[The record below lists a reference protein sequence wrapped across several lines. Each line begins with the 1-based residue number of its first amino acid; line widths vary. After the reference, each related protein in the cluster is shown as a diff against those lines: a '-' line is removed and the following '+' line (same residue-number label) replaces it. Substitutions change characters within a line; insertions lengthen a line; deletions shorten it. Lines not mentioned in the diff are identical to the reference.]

1 MSGSDTSKL
10 KALMKKNLNILKRN
24 VFSTIA
30 EIVFPILLMLIILI
44 VRKAFGIKKHR
55 FENEEVNDETF
66 TLNRAI
72 AYENFDSSRIK
83 STVVNDIPSVT
94 YESWKGQP
102 SSLGKIFGICY
113 NNNKKV
119 RYKIAT
125 VNVPDEIKEKLVNIA
140 QISDSYFNMTMD
152 YFIDFDTTE
161 KMKDY
166 VKDEAYGSEKMGEI
180 CFGISFPKRNK
191 ETHEYEYLLHYF
203 ADYTEEGIQDLPMVD
218 IDVYDEFR
226 NGPNTDFY
234 EKWYK
239 SGFLYIQKI
248 ISEWILEQELD
259 NNIKPQFNFALRPMK
274 YELYRED
281 LFGQFV
287 GYIVPF
293 FVIIAYMCPLCLYVL
308 RMVGEKETKAKE
320 GMKIMGMNEST
331 YFLSYFI
338 QYFIINLFQSF
349 VNALIIQFV
358 FEHIPYFLIFLVFF
372 LWGLCVFSLI
382 FFFQSFIDRT
392 RVALILSLLI
402 YFVMTFMSMAV
413 FNRRVKKEI
422 KILVSIFPP
431 VGIFLGVVEFGK
443 FESNFKDLKYKNVP
457 TIYLNY
463 SVLWMYIMFI
473 IDFFFY
479 LFLGFYLQN
488 VISHEFGISRPFY
501 FLCTKSYWCGDD
513 KKNNKVN
520 QELKN
525 EEKNSNTDNNTN
537 ANNNAETENK
547 QLNIKKNNKKDK
559 EKQLNFQSEDLY
571 KDKTKKNDVMK
582 IRNIKKTFDDGK
594 TAVNGVDLNLY
605 KDEIFAL
612 LGHNGAGKT
621 TLINMLCG
629 MYDAT
634 SGEVFYDG
642 KNILDSIQMDEFRTK
657 LGICPQHDVLFED
670 LTIREHLSMF
680 ATFKGVDN
688 ENLNKEVEITLKDF
702 QLNEMQ
708 NIIAKD
714 LSAGQRRK
722 LSIAISLVGGSEVIF
737 LDEPSSG
744 MDITSRRGLWEILKR
759 ITEKRIIILTTHYME
774 EASVLGNRIGIMH
787 LGELKCLGT
796 PLFLIERFG
805 KFMSL
810 RLTKDVDADN
820 DKIVKYIQDRTE
832 EAEFDV
838 LNEEIMIRIPK
849 YNYSRS
855 NKDDKESTN
864 QNNLTINKSENENSK
879 KNTNNEPIL
888 KLSKFFEELDA
899 NLKELH
905 IKSYSAS
912 MPTLEDV
919 FLNVAADDNV
929 KLNKQHSRSRSQSSK
944 ANIEND
950 KILFETD
957 FKEDYSNKSKFAND
971 FNACM
976 KKRWLM
982 TIRDIKGVFL
992 EILVPIL
999 LIIVGLIVCQVTF
1012 DFSSASY
1019 EIKLGKIGEQ
1029 IVYYGSYQNIEN
1041 DETNFFKTIEE
1052 GTVNVTTGFLKTDE
1066 VYNKE
1071 DMAITEYSNKLYNE
1085 NQDNK
1090 CLGSLYILNLDSNAH
1105 VYEFVIYVNTIVSQ
1119 GPSFFAT
1126 YFLEQ
1131 MINYALK
1138 SKNVNVN
1145 IKVSCDFM
1153 PLTAE
1158 LQSNADQTT
1167 NSTMVF
1173 FVAIAFSLI
1182 PANFITIIVKE
1193 RINNSKHLMRV
1204 SGISI
1209 FAYWLVNYIFELI
1222 KYYFTGGVCTLLIYA
1237 LDFYPKYYVWY
1248 YLLYGPPM
1256 VGFTYCFS
1264 FLFDNEATAQ
1274 NATILIN
1281 YLFGA
1286 LGSAIALMFRGLENL
1301 EYIGKILIY
1310 VFGFLPS
1317 FDLAYGYDFLLNY
1330 ILVWVVDS
1338 DNWFSWGKSK
1348 LISIKYGGT
1357 QLLYLA
1363 VLTFLYMLLLYY
1375 IEYKT
1380 VTFGVPPNSE
1390 IQSECKDENVKNEI
1404 QRVKNLTN
1412 KITVNDENNNN
1423 NNNNNNDDEKYAL
1436 IIENLNKKYPKKEE
1450 GCCGCCRSDKTAINN
1465 LNLAIEYGE
1474 CFGLLG
1480 VNGAGKTTTFKCIT
1494 QEHSATNGKIFI
1506 NGIDISKRFNEI
1518 SDMFGYCPQFDAI
1531 FEFMTVYE
1539 NLEFYALIKGT
1550 KRDLL
1555 DKMINA
1561 MIDEMSLDE
1570 FTNKIAGR
1578 LSGGN
1583 KRKLSVAISMICNPP
1598 IVLLDEPSTGMDPEA
1613 RRFMWA
1619 VIHKV
1624 SSRRKKS
1631 AVIMTTHSMDEAET
1645 LCKRMGIMVNGEFVC
1660 LGSSNEIKDTYG
1672 YGFEVDIR
1680 IKPLTKDEINEILNK
1695 YNLDKNLK
1703 INLDN
1708 IKENLEK
1715 IEKSKFVDELKAER
1729 FGDKLLKEIKINDEI
1744 TISQLIS
1751 WTHFVSNALKLIKN
1765 AKNYFDEIIL
1775 TEYIDNNFLFKIKKT
1790 DNNKSIGFLFGLFE
1804 EGKDDCYITEYS
1816 IQQTSLEQI
1825 FNKFAAHQIKEG
1837 VDDTINIKKLE
1848 IPITDEVINNLTN

>member
-1 MSGSDTSKL
+1 MAGSDLSKL
-10 KALMKKNLNILKRN
+10 KALMKKNLVILKRN

-30 EIVFPILLMLIILI
+30 EIVFPILLMIIILI
-44 VRKAFGIKKHR
+44 VRKAFGIKKHY
-55 FENEEVNDETF
+55 FDEDEINDDKF
-66 TLNRAI
+66 TENRAV
-72 AYENFDSSRIK
+72 AYENFELSKVIPP
-83 STVVNDIPSVT
+83 TVDNPYPS
-94 YESWKGQP
+94 YEKWYGQP
-102 SSLGKIFGICY
+102 SSIGKIFGICY
-113 NNNKKV
+113 NNNQEP
-119 RYKIAT
+119 RFKIAT
-125 VNVPDEIKEKLVNIA
+125 INVPQEIKDKLVSVA
-140 QISDSYFNMTMD
+140 AISDSFYNMTND
-152 YFIDFDTTE
+152 YFKDFDSTD

-166 VKDEAYGSEKMGEI
+166 VSDNAYGSTDYPKL
-180 CFGISFPKRNK
+180 CFGISFPKRDK
-191 ETHEYEYLLHYF
+191 DTHEYEYLLHYF
-203 ADYTEEGIQDLPMVD
+203 ADYNEEGIQDLPMVEN
-218 IDVYDEFR
+218 DVYDEFR
-226 NGPNTDFY
+226 NGPNTDNY

-239 SGFLYIQKI
+239 SGFVYMQKI
-248 ISEWILEQELD
+248 ISEWILENELD
-259 NNIKPQFNFALRPMK
+259 NGIKPQFNFVLRPMK

-281 LFGQFV
+281 LFGRFV

-293 FVIIAYMCPLCLYVL
+293 FVIVAYMCPLCLYVL

-320 GMKIMGMNEST
+320 GMKIMGMNESI

-338 QYFIINLFQSF
+338 QYFIINFFQSF
-349 VNALIIQFV
+349 VNALIIKFI
-358 FEHIPYFLIFLVFF
+358 FEHIPYILIVLVFF
-372 LWGLCVFSLI
+372 LWGMCVFSLI

-402 YFVMTFMSMAV
+402 YFVMAFVSMAV
-413 FNRRVKKEI
+413 FNQKVKKII
-422 KILVSIFPP
+422 KIITSIFPP

-443 FESNFKDLKYKNVP
+443 FESNFKNLEYKNVP

-501 FLCTKSYWCGDD
+501 FLCTKSYWCGDE
-513 KKNNKVN
+513 KKNKK
-520 QELKN
+520 LKEEEIINN
-525 EEKNSNTDNNTN
+525 ENNNNISTDN
-537 ANNNAETENK
+537 
-547 QLNIKKNNKKDK
+547 KKINDK
-559 EKQLNFQSEDLY
+559 NDKLNFQSEDLY

-582 IRNIKKTFDDGK
+582 IRNIIKTFDDGK
-594 TAVNGVDLNLY
+594 TAVNGVNLNIY

-634 SGEVFYDG
+634 GGSVFYDG
-642 KNILDSIQMDEFRTK
+642 ENILGSIEMDNFRTK

-680 ATFKGVDN
+680 ATFKGVDGD
-688 ENLNKEVEITLKDF
+688 NLDREVDITIKDF
-702 QLNEMQ
+702 QLGEMQ

-810 RLTKDVDADN
+810 RLTKEENADN
-820 DKIVKYIQDRTE
+820 KKIIKYIQDRTKDV
-832 EAEFDV
+832 EFEV
-838 LNEEIMIRIPK
+838 LNEEIMFRIPK
-849 YNYSRS
+849 SNYSHS
-855 NKDDKESTN
+855 NKNEASTDLLLN
-864 QNNLTINKSENENSK
+864 DNSK
-879 KNTNNEPIL
+879 NEKSNRDTEPIL
-888 KLSKFFEELDA
+888 KLSKFFEELDG
-899 NLKELH
+899 NLKELN

-919 FLNVAADDNV
+919 FLNVAADDDT
-929 KLNKQHSRSRSQSSK
+929 KLNKEHRQFSQV
-944 ANIEND
+944 NVNND

-957 FKEDYSNKSKFAND
+957 FNEDYSNKSKFCND
-971 FNACM
+971 FKTCM

-999 LIIVGLIVCQVTF
+999 LICVGLIVCQVKF
-1012 DFSSASY
+1012 DFSSTPY
-1019 EIKLGKIGEQ
+1019 EIKLGKIGNQ
-1029 IVYYGSYQNIEN
+1029 IVYYGSVENVENEKIE
-1041 DETNFFKTIEE
+1041 FFKNIEE
-1052 GTVNVTTGFLKTDE
+1052 GTENVTTSFLKSEEIPNSFEEGITKYSNTL
-1066 VYNKE
+1066 YNKN
-1071 DMAITEYSNKLYNE
+1071 DDKS
-1085 NQDNK
+1085 
-1090 CLGSLYILNLDSNAH
+1090 LGSLYILNLDNNNH
-1105 VYEFVIYVNTIVSQ
+1105 VYEFAIYINTIVAQ
-1119 GPSFFAT
+1119 GPSFFST
-1126 YFLEQ
+1126 YFLDQ
-1131 MINYALK
+1131 MINYALQ
-1138 SKNVNVN
+1138 SKNINVK

-1158 LQSNADQTT
+1158 RKTHADQSI

-1173 FVAIAFSLI
+1173 FVAVAFTLI
-1182 PANFITIIVKE
+1182 PANFITVIVKE

-1204 SGISI
+1204 SGINM
-1209 FAYWLVNYIFELI
+1209 FAYWLVNYIFELS
-1222 KYYFTGGVCTLLIYA
+1222 KYLVTGAVCTFLIYVA
-1237 LDFYPKYYVWY
+1237 DFYPKYFVWY

-1256 VGFTYCFS
+1256 IGFTYCFS

-1274 NATILIN
+1274 NATILLN
-1281 YLFGA
+1281 YLIGA
-1286 LGSAIALMFRGLENL
+1286 LGSAITLMFKGMENL
-1301 EYIGKILIY
+1301 NYVGDILIFT
-1310 VFGFLPS
+1310 FGLLPS

-1330 ILVWVVDS
+1330 ILVWVIDS
-1338 DNWFSWGKSK
+1338 DNWFSWSKKK
-1348 LISIKYGGT
+1348 LISIRYGGT
-1357 QLLYLA
+1357 QLVYLA
-1363 VLTFLYMLLLYY
+1363 VMTFVYIFLLYY

-1380 VTFGVPPNSE
+1380 VTFSVPPNE
-1390 IQSECKDENVKNEI
+1390 AIQTDINDENVQSEI
-1404 QRVKNLTN
+1404 KRVKNLAN
-1412 KITVNDENNNN
+1412 KIEVNDETNTSKNK
-1423 NNNNNNDDEKYAL
+1423 DEKYAL

-1450 GCCGCCRSDKTAINN
+1450 GCSDCCRSNKEAIKN

-1480 VNGAGKTTTFKCIT
+1480 INGAGKTTTFKCIT
-1494 QEHSATNGKIFI
+1494 QEHAATNGKIYI
-1506 NGIDISKRFNEI
+1506 NGVDISKRFSEI
-1518 SDMFGYCPQFDAI
+1518 SHMFGYCPQFDAI

-1539 NLEFYALIKGT
+1539 NLEFYALIKGV

-1660 LGSSNEIKDTYG
+1660 LGSANEIKNTYG

-1680 IKPLTKDEINEILNK
+1680 IKPLTKEESNEILTKNK
-1695 YNLDKNLK
+1695 
-1703 INLDN
+1703 
-1708 IKENLEK
+1708 LEK
-1715 IEKSKFVDELKAER
+1715 NYKVNLNNINSILEKLGKPKYIDELKKGRLGE
-1729 FGDKLLKEIKINDEI
+1729 KLLKEISINNEI
-1744 TISQLIS
+1744 NINQLIS
-1751 WTHFVSNALKLIKN
+1751 WIHFISNAIKLIKN
-1765 AKNYFDEIIL
+1765 AKTYFEEIIL
-1775 TEYIDNNFLFKIKKT
+1775 TEYIDNNFLFKIKKS
-1790 DNNKSIGFLFGLFE
+1790 DNSKSIGFLFGLFE

-1825 FNKFAAHQIKEG
+1825 FNKFAANQVKDGI
-1837 VDDTINIKKLE
+1837 DDTIEIKKLE
-1848 IPITDEVINNLTN
+1848 IPITEDVINNLLN